1 MQIEVLKSKIHRVK
15 VTQADLN
22 YIGSIT
28 IDEDLMDKAG
38 IIENERV
45 YIYDI
50 NNGERFDTYAI
61 KGKRKSGVIGLNG
74 AAARKVQ
81 INDLLIIVSFATM
94 DFEEAKKWKPTVIF
108 PKNNQCDCYRNCMI
122 ELLFTNLIQPKDYDH
137 SCRNTGNNNFKP

>member
-1 MQIEVLKSKIHRVK
+1 MKIDVLKSKIHRVK

-28 IDEDLMDKAG
+28 IDEALMEKAN

-61 KGKRKSGVIGLNG
+61 KGKRGSGIIGLNG

-81 INDLLIIVSFATM
+81 VDDLLIIVSFANM
-94 DFEEAKKWKPTVIF
+94 DFEEAKKWKPIVIF
-108 PKNNQCDCYRNCMI
+108 PKNNKI
-122 ELLFTNLIQPKDYDH
+122 E
-137 SCRNTGNNNFKP
+137 

>member
-22 YIGSIT
+22 YIGSVT
-28 IDEDLMDKAG
+28 IDEELMDAAN

-61 KGKRKSGVIGLNG
+61 KGKKGSGVIGLNG

-81 INDLLIIVSFATM
+81 VDDLLIIVSFATM
-94 DFEEAKKWKPTVIF
+94 DFDKAKTWKPTVIF
-108 PKNNQCDCYRNCMI
+108 PKNNRI
-122 ELLFTNLIQPKDYDH
+122 
-137 SCRNTGNNNFKP
+137 

>member
-28 IDEDLMDKAG
+28 IDEELMDKAN

-61 KGKRKSGVIGLNG
+61 KGEKHSGVIGLNR

-81 INDLLIIVSFATM
+81 VGDLLIIVSFATM
-94 DFEEAKKWKPTVIF
+94 DFEQAKSWKPTVIF
-108 PKNNQCDCYRNCMI
+108 PKDNHI
-122 ELLFTNLIQPKDYDH
+122 
-137 SCRNTGNNNFKP
+137 

>member
-61 KGKRKSGVIGLNG
+61 KGKRKSGIIGLNG

-108 PKNNQCDCYRNCMI
+108 PKNNQCN
-122 ELLFTNLIQPKDYDH
+122 
-137 SCRNTGNNNFKP
+137 

>member
-28 IDEDLMDKAG
+28 IDEELMDKAN

-61 KGKRKSGVIGLNG
+61 KGEKHSGVIGLNG

-81 INDLLIIVSFATM
+81 VGDLLIIVSFATM
-94 DFEEAKKWKPTVIF
+94 DFEQAKSWKPTVIF
-108 PKNNQCDCYRNCMI
+108 PKDNHI
-122 ELLFTNLIQPKDYDH
+122 
-137 SCRNTGNNNFKP
+137 

>member
-15 VTQADLN
+15 VTQANLN

-28 IDEDLMDKAG
+28 IDEELMEKAN

-61 KGKRKSGVIGLNG
+61 KGKKGSGIIGLNG

-81 INDLLIIVSFATM
+81 VDDLLIIVSFATM
-94 DFEEAKKWKPTVIF
+94 DFNEAKTWKPTVIF
-108 PKNNQCDCYRNCMI
+108 PKDNHI
-122 ELLFTNLIQPKDYDH
+122 
-137 SCRNTGNNNFKP
+137 